1 MHVRKIEG
9 PYGEQIKPGDRV
21 INKEEKK
28 QVIKEAA
35 KTQNKT
41 KPNKTNRPT
50 LGSPV
55 TITLIPL
62 PKKVGKHWLIEL
74 YGLNPDSILKP
85 QKET

>member
-41 KPNKTNRPT
+41 KERKRNPEKIRSQSCVGP
-50 LGSPV
+50 GSQA
-55 TITLIPL
+55 L
-62 PKKVGKHWLIEL
+62 
-74 YGLNPDSILKP
+74 
-85 QKET
+85 

>member
-35 KTQNKT
+35 KYLMKKKEKKNKQE
-41 KPNKTNRPT
+41 KEINK
-50 LGSPV
+50 
-55 TITLIPL
+55 
-62 PKKVGKHWLIEL
+62 
-74 YGLNPDSILKP
+74 
-85 QKET
+85 

>member
-1 MHVRKIEG
+1 MFECF
-9 PYGEQIKPGDRV
+9 DV
-21 INKEEKK
+21 IARIAITPKKK
-28 QVIKEAA
+28 QVIKEVA